1 MTMNHESH
9 QLLKTNLPIIV
20 TAVMLRVQ
28 VPEGTVGKCVKER
41 QVKLYFTRVVKNAI
55 N

>member
-1 MTMNHESH
+1 MYA
-9 QLLKTNLPIIV
+9 LVLIFLKYITVIIV

-28 VPEGTVGKCVKER
+28 VPAETDGKCVKER